1 MESGIAF
8 VFPGQGSQYVGMGK
22 EMARAFSTAAQT
34 FKEAEEILGWP
45 LTRLCFEG
53 PPEELSQTHIT
64 QPAVLTVEVAC
75 LRVLTEHGIQP
86 QGAAGH
92 SLGEYAALV
101 AAGSL
106 DFPQALRLV
115 ARRGELMAKACAP
128 GKGGMVAVLGLSAD
142 EVERICKEVKRGIAE
157 PANYNAPGQVVV
169 AGDRE
174 GLEEF
179 TELAKKEGAKRVVQ
193 LNVSGPFHSSL
204 MQPAA
209 EGLRE
214 ELKRV
219 AILPPKIPVV
229 SNVTA
234 DYFKGEESI
243 RQNLIAQVASPVRWE
258 ESIKRLVKDGFQTF
272 IEVGPG
278 SVLNGLIRRISPEV
292 KLTRVEDPETL
303 ANTLKVLGEEG

>member
-1 MESGIAF
+1 
-8 VFPGQGSQYVGMGK
+8 MGK
-22 EMARAFSTAAQT
+22 EIARAFSVAAQT

-45 LTRLCFEG
+45 LTKLCFEG
-53 PPEELSQTHIT
+53 PAEELAQTHIT
-64 QPAVLTVEVAC
+64 QPAVFTVEVAC

-92 SLGEYAALV
+92 SLGEYTALV

-106 DFPQALRLV
+106 SFPQALKLV
-115 ARRGELMAKACAP
+115 ARRGELMAEACAP
-128 GKGGMVAVLGLSAD
+128 GEGGMVAVLGLPAAQ
-142 EVERICKEVKRGIAE
+142 VEGICRQVKRGIAE

-179 TELAKKEGAKRVVQ
+179 TELAKREGAKRVVQ

-204 MQPAA
+204 MKPAA
-209 EGLRE
+209 ERLKE
-214 ELKRV
+214 ELEKV
-219 AILPPKIPVV
+219 TFLQPQIPVV

-234 DYFKGEESI
+234 DYFKGEENI

-258 ESIKRLVKDGFQTF
+258 ESVKKLVRDGFQTF

-278 SVLNGLIRRISPEV
+278 TVLTGLIRRIAPEV
-292 KLTRVEDPETL
+292 KLARVEDPETL
-303 ANTLKVLGEEG
+303 ATTLKILGKEG